1 MTQQSGQ
8 DARALLEQLKCAASE
23 ADIEGMSLEDA
34 LCLTLL
40 NGVRDARLKEKLGE
54 LDPPTLPA
62 FGVLIDAHLHSKA
75 TAGQAASANRTEG
88 KNQQQQKSKTNPK
101 ITDAEKKRRQL
112 MKGKCFRCGSSEHM
126 ANACKVAKDVKC
138 RSCNAP
144 GHIQSACLPGKVL
157 SAEESVPPMG
167 SDTLAL
173 EYHQTQTVEYSNSAQ
188 VKVIRNVQQQQGN
201 HSWPTPPM
209 LL

>member
-1 MTQQSGQ
+1 MT
-8 DARALLEQLKCAASE
+8 
-23 ADIEGMSLEDA
+23 LEDA

-40 NGVRDARLKEKLGE
+40 SGVGDSRLREKLSE

-75 TAGQAASANRTEG
+75 TAGQASANRTEG
-88 KNQQQQKSKTNPK
+88 KNQQQQKNKTNPK
-101 ITDAEKKRRQL
+101 ITDAEKKWRQV

-138 RSCNAP
+138 RLCNAP
-144 GHIQSACLPGKVL
+144 GHIQSACISGKAR
-157 SAEESVPPMG
+157 STEETVPSMS

-173 EYHQTQTVEYSNSAQ
+173 EYQQPQTVEYGASAQ
-188 VKVIRNVQQQQGN
+188 VNVIRNVQQQQGN
-201 HSWPTPPM
+201 NSWPTPPM

>member
-1 MTQQSGQ
+1 
-8 DARALLEQLKCAASE
+8 
-23 ADIEGMSLEDA
+23 MSLEDT

-40 NGVRDARLKEKLGE
+40 SGVPDARLKEKLSK

-75 TAGQAASANRTEG
+75 TAGQAASANSTEG
-88 KNQQQQKSKTNPK
+88 KNQQQQKNKTNPK
-101 ITDAEKKRRQL
+101 ITDAA
-112 MKGKCFRCGSSEHM
+112 
-126 ANACKVAKDVKC
+126 ANNCKVAKDVKC

-144 GHIQSACLPGKVL
+144 GHIQSACLPGKAR
-157 SAEESVPPMG
+157 SAEETTPQVG

-173 EYHQTQTVEYSNSAQ
+173 EYQQPQTVEYPNA
-188 VKVIRNVQQQQGN
+188 VIRNVQQQQGN
-201 HSWPTPPM
+201 NSWPTPPI

>member
-1 MTQQSGQ
+1 MTQQAGQ
-8 DARALLEQLKCAASE
+8 DAHAFPEQLKCAALE

-40 NGVRDARLKEKLGE
+40 SGVCDVRLKEKLSE

-75 TAGQAASANRTEG
+75 TAGQAASTNRTEG
-88 KNQQQQKSKTNPK
+88 KNQQQKNTNTPK
-101 ITDAEKKRRQL
+101 ITDTEKKRRQV

-126 ANACKVAKDVKC
+126 ANNCKVAKDVNC
-138 RSCNAP
+138 RTCNAH
-144 GHIQSACLPGKVL
+144 GDIQSACGQGKAH
-157 SAEESVPPMG
+157 SAEESSPTG
-167 SDTLAL
+167 SETLAL
-173 EYHQTQTVEYSNSAQ
+173 EYQQPQTVEYLNAR
-188 VKVIRNVQQQQGN
+188 VNVIRAVTQQGN
-201 HSWPTPPM
+201 NSWPTPPM